1 MLHHKCLYKHIHKK
15 HHEWQ
20 APIAAAAT
28 YAHPVEHFLT
38 GVISPGIYNLHRCI
52 KSGLNTFILV
62 NEYFPKCS
70 DFIYTFQD
78 LAL

>member
-1 MLHHKCLYKHIHKK
+1 MLHHKSLYKHIHKK

-38 GVISPGIYNLHRCI
+38 GVISPGTYNLHIYIYLDWISRF
-52 KSGLNTFILV
+52 NTF
-62 NEYFPKCS
+62 
-70 DFIYTFQD
+70 
-78 LAL
+78 

>member
-1 MLHHKCLYKHIHKK
+1 MLHHKSLYKHIHKK

-38 GVISPGIYNLHRCI
+38 GVISPGTVH
-52 KSGLNTFILV
+52 
-62 NEYFPKCS
+62 
-70 DFIYTFQD
+70 
-78 LAL
+78 A

>member
-1 MLHHKCLYKHIHKK
+1 MLHHKSLYKHIHKK

-38 GVISPGIYNLHRCI
+38 GVISPGTHNLYRYI
-52 KSGLNTFILV
+52 
-62 NEYFPKCS
+62 
-70 DFIYTFQD
+70 
-78 LAL
+78 